1 MGAVNQVEHKVA
13 DHGGN
18 RGSASPPESHRAL
31 MGFHSYT
38 RAGLCPAIHC
48 LDSRCSLMQQRPV
61 SRLNSIDQFF
71 RTYCRSGGITK
82 ASRSVCLCVCVCVC
96 VCPDSHTGMELF
108 GLKHKWLFHG
118 RVPMPCPCLSG
129 PQEGGEGLEGPL
141 SLGFVHSRISDLGGE
156 LVRGRQKVGEF
167 VKCMQTTP

>member
-96 VCPDSHTGMELF
+96 VCVSWQSHRDGVVRAKTQVAISRSGADAVSVSVRATGGRRGAGGSVKFGICPLPDFRF
-108 GLKHKWLFHG
+108 GWGIGTWSAKGWW
-118 RVPMPCPCLSG
+118 VC
-129 PQEGGEGLEGPL
+129 
-141 SLGFVHSRISDLGGE
+141 
-156 LVRGRQKVGEF
+156 
-167 VKCMQTTP
+167 